1 MAYSRLSLRG
11 LLKNR
16 VTPYALY
23 AGLLPCWARRR
34 RRVVIGLLS
43 TVRPRTARD
52 HTAATVQ
59 QLAWQK

>member
-11 LLKNR
+11 LLKTR
-16 VTPYALY
+16 VTPFSLY

-34 RRVVIGLLS
+34 RRLVIGLLP
-43 TVRPRTARD
+43 TARPRTARD
-52 HTAATVQ
+52 HTAATAQ